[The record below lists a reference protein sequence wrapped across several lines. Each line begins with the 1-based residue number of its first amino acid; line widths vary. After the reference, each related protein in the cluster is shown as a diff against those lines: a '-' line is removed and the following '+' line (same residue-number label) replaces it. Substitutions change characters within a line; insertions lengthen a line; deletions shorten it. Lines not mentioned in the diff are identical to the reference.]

1 MDLATVV
8 VLSLVLGV
16 SLSGTAVILVWLRRE
31 VSHLRKINSE
41 LLSRYEELRELLLS
55 REDRLPELEDRLH
68 TIEKVVAALS
78 KGAQSREG
86 TRQQPKPKQVQR
98 TPALELKVL
107 ALRQQGLSIRQ
118 IARALGISKST
129 VHRILKEAEEADLF
143 TNARL
148 PNEVEA

>member
-86 TRQQPKPKQVQR
+86 TRQQPKQVQR

-129 VHRILKEAEEADLF
+129 VHRILKEAEAAELP
-143 TNARL
+143 TSTRV

>member
-1 MDLATVV
+1 VDFATVV

-16 SLSGTAVILVWLRRE
+16 SLSGTVTILVWLRRE
-31 VSHLRKINSE
+31 VSHLHKINSE
-41 LLSRYEELRELLLS
+41 LLSRYEELKELLLS
-55 REDRLPELEDRLH
+55 REDKLPELEDRLH

-78 KGAQSREG
+78 KGAPSKG
-86 TRQQPKPKQVQR
+86 TRQQPKQVQR

-129 VHRILKEAEEADLF
+129 VHRILKEAGEADLLAKNK
-143 TNARL
+143 TLL
-148 PNEVEA
+148 PADLAEA